1 MEQETIEV
9 VEGSISRQVNPQEE
23 QKKRKKK
30 HKEKASKKVKVEEVQ
45 INYFLQEEGVKRDFL
60 EMTLKKD
67 HESRPLWVCPS
78 YLGNTIIESEKHF
91 IVILETF
98 SQIYQQAYD
107 FLVAIA
113 EPESRPQLIHEYK
126 VTSSSLF
133 AAVSIGLR
141 TEQILEVLD
150 KLSKVNLT
158 EEIIDFVKASTSV
171 YGKVVLVLKNNHYFV
186 ESTNPEYLDTLLK
199 DSLFQKIKVSEEKS
213 ISKDPVD
220 IKTGYFIR
228 ERIPDLNLIK
238 RNEDILQTNKD
249 EDVELIEKVY
259 SFEIDTS
266 VEKIEKIKERSQQIS
281 FPMTEYYDYLNDLN
295 NPSLD
300 IDLKS
305 EASVSIRSY
314 QEKCL
319 SKMFSGDRA
328 RSGIIVL
335 PCGAGKTLVG
345 ITAVSTIKK
354 NSLIVCNN
362 NISLQQWYD
371 QFLQWTKID
380 RKKLVRWTS
389 QFSDTIPKKEEAC
402 IIFSTYSMLSKQGKR
417 AESSQTMIEMIE
429 NREWGILVLDEVH
442 QAPASGFKEITT
454 KAKAH
459 CKLGLTATLLRE
471 DDKIPDLH
479 FLVGPKLYEANWM
492 DLQQQGYL
500 ANVQCVEVL
509 CEMTTDFFKEYLT
522 STKDKQKLFYWMNPS
537 KFKVVDFLIRYHE
550 QRDDKIIIFI
560 DNIFTLKHYAEKLKK
575 PYLHGETP
583 YQERLSL
590 LSQFKFNKN
599 LKTIFMSIVGDVAI
613 DLPNANILIQVASN
627 FGSRR
632 QEAQRLGRILR
643 PKGGE
648 KSGFN
653 GFFYSLISN
662 DTRELFFSAK
672 RQTFLL
678 DQGFSFK
685 VVSGLEKIEWGQRL
699 SDINKMEELELI
711 QEIQKEKTV
720 KDEKKEKKKK

>member
-1 MEQETIEV
+1 MQQEPVQV
-9 VEGSISRQVNPQEE
+9 VEE

-30 HKEKASKKVKVEEVQ
+30 HKDKKSKKVKVEDELQ
-45 INYFLQEEGVKRDFL
+45 INYFNQEEGIKRDFID
-60 EMTLKKD
+60 MTLKKD

-78 YLGNTIIESEKHF
+78 YLSNNIPESEKHF

-113 EPESRPQLIHEYK
+113 EPESRPLLIHEYK

-150 KLSKVNLT
+150 KLSKVNLPQ
-158 EEIIDFVKASTSV
+158 EIVDFVQSSTSV
-171 YGKVVLVLKNNHYFV
+171 YGKVILLLKNNHYFV
-186 ESTNPEYLDTLLK
+186 ESTNPEYLDGLLK
-199 DSLFQKIKVSEEKS
+199 DGLFQKIKVSEEKS
-213 ISKDPVD
+213 LSKDPID
-220 IKTGYFIR
+220 SKTGYFIR

-238 RNEDILQTNKD
+238 RNDDILQTNKD
-249 EDVELIEKVY
+249 EDVELVEKVY
-259 SFEIDTS
+259 SFELDTS
-266 VEKIEKIKERSQQIS
+266 IEKIEKIKERSQQIS
-281 FPMTEYYDYLNDLN
+281 FPMTEYYDYLNDSN

-345 ITAVSTIKK
+345 ITAVSTIKR

-371 QFLQWTKID
+371 QFLQWTKVD
-380 RKKLVRWTS
+380 RKRLVRWTS
-389 QFSDTIPKKEEAC
+389 QASDKMPGKDEAC

-417 AESSQTMIEMIE
+417 AESSQNMIDVIE
-429 NREWGILVLDEVH
+429 SREWGILVLDEVH
-442 QAPASGFKEITT
+442 QAPAAGFKEITT

-509 CEMTTDFFKEYLT
+509 CEMTTDFFREYL
-522 STKDKQKLFYWMNPS
+522 SATKDKQKLYYWMNPN
-537 KFKVVDFLIRYHE
+537 KFRIVDFLIRYHE
-550 QRDDKIIIFI
+550 QREDKIIVFI

-583 YQERLSL
+583 PHERLSI

-599 LKTIFMSIVGDVAI
+599 LKTLFMSIVGDVAI

-648 KSGFN
+648 KSGYN

-662 DTRELFFSAK
+662 DTRELYFSSK

-678 DQGFSFK
+678 DQGYSFK
-685 VVSGLEKIEWGQRL
+685 VVSGIEKIEWGQR
-699 SDINKMEELELI
+699 IHEITKMEEMELI
-711 QEIQKEKTV
+711 QEIQKEKVV
-720 KDEKKEKKKK
+720 KDEKKKKEKRK